1 MTSYPN
7 DQGNP
12 AGAIPVYIAPSAS
25 SGYTPTAATVSV
37 VATGGTAVTVLT
49 GPINGGVIINP
60 PNAAAQ
66 DIALAESLYISMV
79 GTPGSTDATANGTT
93 IVLAAGASFTLPA
106 LATGVTVKANAAT
119 SGHKFTAIDW

>member
-1 MTSYPN
+1 M
-7 DQGNP
+7 
-12 AGAIPVYIAPSAS
+12 
-25 SGYTPTAATVSV
+25 
-37 VATGGTAVTVLT
+37 TVLT

>member
-25 SGYTPTAATVSV
+25 SGYTPTAAAASV
-37 VATGGTAVTVLT
+37 VTTGGTAVSVFP
-49 GPINGGVIINP
+49 GPINGAVIINP
-60 PNAAAQ
+60 PNATAQ
-66 DIALAESLYISMV
+66 GVALAENLYVSMV
-79 GTPGSTDATANGTT
+79 NTPGSTDATANGTT
-93 IVLAAGASFTLPA
+93 IVLVPGASYTFPA
-106 LATGVTVKANAAT
+106 LATGVTVKANAAS

>member
-25 SGYTPTAATVSV
+25 SGYTPTAGAA
-37 VATGGTAVTVLT
+37 VAIVTGGTAVTVFS
-49 GPINGGVIINP
+49 GPINGGVIVNP

-66 DIALAESLYISMV
+66 GIATAESLYISMV
-79 GTPGSTDATANGTT
+79 GTPGSTDAEANGTT
-93 IVLAAGASFTLPA
+93 IVLAAGASYTFPA
-106 LATGVTVKANAAT
+106 LAAGVTVKANAAS